1 MNAADAL
8 LKTLV
13 ENGLEVVFAN
23 PGTSEM
29 HLVAAIDHYPQIRP
43 VLGLFEGVVTGAA
56 DGYARMSGK
65 AAANLLH
72 LGPGLGNGFANIH
85 NAKKARS
92 PMINIVG
99 DHATFHLKYDAP
111 LTSDLDGLAKSS
123 SDWVER
129 VKSPEELPAG
139 GSRAWQAAHNF
150 PGQIATLI
158 VPADC
163 AWGETDKIGKIL
175 NSVGPSEIANDVL
188 REAYEALTDKS
199 NCMLFLG
206 GEFLDEQSVN
216 MAAKIATKTGARLAT
231 ETFRK
236 RQRRGFGIPVVE
248 PLPYFSEMAEDFLDG
263 IESIVFV
270 GSKPPVSFF
279 AYPDKRS
286 YLSPENS
293 KLVQLATFEQDGKKA
308 LESLCEMLDANEISE
323 ELLPSETSQ
332 APLNGELNPAHVGLL
347 LGELLPEE
355 AIVSDEAATSGFL
368 VYPNTWNSKPH
379 DWLSLTGGSIGQGL
393 PLATGAAIACPD
405 RPVIC
410 LHGDGGAMY
419 TIQSLWTQ
427 ARENLNVTN
436 IIFSNRAYAILKI
449 ELDRVGALKTG
460 DRAESLFSL
469 ENPEIN
475 WISLGKSLG
484 VESFT
489 APTVEEF
496 RKIFSSAVNE
506 PGPSL
511 IEVRV

>member
-13 ENGLEVVFAN
+13 DNGLEVVFAN

-449 ELDRVGALKTG
+449 ELDRVGALETG

-511 IEVRV
+511 IEVRI

>member
-8 LKTLV
+8 LKALV
-13 ENGLEVVFAN
+13 DNGLEVVFAN

-29 HLVAAIDHYPQIRP
+29 HLVAAVDHYPQIRP

-99 DHATFHLKYDAP
+99 DHATYHLKYDAP

-123 SDWVER
+123 SDWVQR
-129 VKSPEELPAG
+129 VKSPDELPAG

-150 PGQIATLI
+150 PGKIATLI

-163 AWGETDKIGKIL
+163 AWSETNKTGEIL
-175 NSVGPSEIANDVL
+175 NSVGPGDIDENVL
-188 REAYEALTDKS
+188 NEAYKVLTNKS
-199 NCMLFLG
+199 NCLLFLG
-206 GEFLDEQSVN
+206 GEFLDEQSLN
-216 MAAKIATKTGARLAT
+216 MAAKITTKTGARLGT

-236 RQRRGFGIPVVE
+236 RQRRGQGIPVVE
-248 PLPYFSEMAEDFLDG
+248 PLPYFSEMAEDFLEG

-279 AYPDKRS
+279 AYPDKKS

-308 LESLCEMLDANEISE
+308 LESLCEMLKANEISKE
-323 ELLPSETSQ
+323 FLPSPTSS

-347 LGELLPEE
+347 IGELLPEE
-355 AIVSDEAATSGFL
+355 AIVSDEAATSGFAI
-368 VYPNTWNSKPH
+368 YPNTWNSKPH

-436 IIFSNRAYAILKI
+436 IIFSNRAYEILKI

-460 DRAESLFSL
+460 PRAQSLFSL

-475 WISLGKSLG
+475 WTSLAKSMG
-484 VESFT
+484 VEAKT
-489 APTVEEF
+489 TLTVQDFRNEF
-496 RKIFSSAVNE
+496 SVAVKE

-511 IEVRV
+511 IEVRL

>member
-13 ENGLEVVFAN
+13 DNGLEVVFAN

-175 NSVGPSEIANDVL
+175 NSVGPSEIDNDVL

-248 PLPYFSEMAEDFLDG
+248 PLPYFSEMAEDFLKG
-263 IESIVFV
+263 VESIVFV

-449 ELDRVGALKTG
+449 ELDRVGALETG

>member
-13 ENGLEVVFAN
+13 DNGLEVIFAN

-175 NSVGPSEIANDVL
+175 NSVGPSEIDNDVL

-449 ELDRVGALKTG
+449 ELDRVGALETG

>member
-13 ENGLEVVFAN
+13 DNGLEVVFAN

-175 NSVGPSEIANDVL
+175 NSVGPSEIDNDVL
-188 REAYEALTDKS
+188 REAYQALTDKS

-449 ELDRVGALKTG
+449 ELDRVGALETG